1 MKIPSNPDP
10 KTLAV
15 WVRWE
20 AAGHDCWPGQDE
32 NKDGG
37 DGGGGGGG
45 GGEGSDSES
54 GKLLLCCV

>member
-1 MKIPSNPDP
+1 MKIPTNPDP
-10 KTLAV
+10 ETLAV

-32 NKDGG
+32 NKDEVDG
-37 DGGGGGGG
+37 DGGGGG

-54 GKLLLCCV
+54 WKLLLCCV

>member
-20 AAGHDCWPGQDE
+20 AAGHDSWPGQDE
-32 NKDGG
+32 NEDEVDGGGEVDGDTAEDDDGG
-37 DGGGGGGG
+37 D
-45 GGEGSDSES
+45 EDDAES
-54 GKLLLCCV
+54 